1 MMLIDPDATR
11 EKAEDEIVE
20 TFDTCAETDMG
31 VRMQL
36 LNLAKE
42 ILQHKAAM
50 RWETHKQIEDI
61 TIDSLIEETRKLY
74 SFVTEN

>member
-1 MMLIDPDATR
+1 MTD
-11 EKAEDEIVE
+11 EHDEIAE
-20 TFDTCAETDMG
+20 EEESQFDPCGETD
-31 VRMQL
+31 VQIRMSL

-61 TIDSLIEETRKLY
+61 TIDSLISETRKLY
-74 SFVTEN
+74 SFVIEN

>member
-1 MMLIDPDATR
+1 MTDEHDELSEEEEQFDP
-11 EKAEDEIVE
+11 
-20 TFDTCAETDMG
+20 CGETD
-31 VRMQL
+31 VQIRMSL

-61 TIDSLIEETRKLY
+61 TIDSLINETRKLY